1 MNLYIIFISFLII
14 LILLVHITN
23 PFKKDTFTFEEFKV
37 NTYDPITKENKN
49 SYFSAAKNA
58 IQENSGFMNF
68 DSLDDTLIESYVKN
82 IKNGKKSN
90 LSHTP
95 SHELFDNTEDI
106 PVIPQECSSDSDSF
120 DLSECQDKIT
130 KFNNY
135 LEIRKLLQFCRVYAL
150 KATLNKCNTL
160 DI

>member
-1 MNLYIIFISFLII
+1 MNPYIIFISFLII
-14 LILLVHITN
+14 LILLVCITK
-23 PFKKDTFTFEEFKV
+23 PFKKESFTYEEFK
-37 NTYDPITKENKN
+37 IN
-49 SYFSAAKNA
+49 SYDTINETNKDIVLSAAKNA
-58 IQENSGFMNF
+58 IQENAGIMNF
-68 DSLDDTLIESYVKN
+68 DSLDDTIIESYVKN

-106 PVIPQECSSDSDSF
+106 PVIPQECSANSDSF
-120 DLSECQDKIT
+120 DLSQCQDKIT
-130 KFNNY
+130 KFKNY
-135 LEIRKLLQFCRVYAL
+135 LEIKKLLQFCRVYAL